1 MGKAIFSN
9 PVNEVKAALYD
20 ITEVLDYYKPFA
32 DGNAIKGSLVL
43 AVV

>member
-9 PVNEVKAALYD
+9 PVNEVKAVLYE
-20 ITEVLDYYKPFA
+20 ITEVSDDYKPFA
-32 DGNAIKGSLVL
+32 DGNAIKGSLIL

>member
-1 MGKAIFSN
+1 MRKAIFPN
-9 PVNEVKAALYD
+9 PVNEDKAALYE
-20 ITEVLDYYKPFA
+20 ITEVSAEYKPFA

>member
-1 MGKAIFSN
+1 VGKAIFSN
-9 PVNEVKAALYD
+9 PVNEVKAALYEIAEFSD
-20 ITEVLDYYKPFA
+20 DYKPFA